1 MQTLTRRD
9 DWRSRLEAA
18 IDQVKA
24 IPFAWESQIDCG
36 PHLTGRIVEA
46 LTGVDVAVAFRG
58 RYTTAAGAV
67 RVMREA
73 GFDNLGDLV
82 ASILP
87 EIHPSQAGVGDIV
100 AIADDTPF
108 GFALG
113 VVNGDRAFVMR
124 PDGLGTVELLD
135 AQRAFKV
142 G

>member
-9 DWRSRLEAA
+9 DWRNRLEAA
-18 IDQVKA
+18 IDDVKA
-24 IPFAWESQIDCG
+24 IPFSWETQVDCG
-36 PHLTGRIVEA
+36 PHLSGRVVEA
-46 LTGVDVAVAFRG
+46 LTGVDIAAGFRG
-58 RYTTAAGAV
+58 RYTTAIGAV
-67 RVMREA
+67 RVMKEA

-82 ASILP
+82 ASIIP
-87 EIHPSQAGVGDIV
+87 EIHPSEASVGDIV
-100 AIADDTPF
+100 AIADDTAF

-124 PDGLGTVELLD
+124 ENDLGTVELLD